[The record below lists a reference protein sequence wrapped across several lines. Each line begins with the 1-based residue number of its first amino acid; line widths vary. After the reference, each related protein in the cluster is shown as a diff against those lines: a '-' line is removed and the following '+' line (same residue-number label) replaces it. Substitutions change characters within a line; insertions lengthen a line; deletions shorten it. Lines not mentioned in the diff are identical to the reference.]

1 MSAVGI
7 GNCGVV
13 GDYPLTWLAI
23 AFSGVGTAA
32 YDPGAARMASVVTA
46 GRTRGMSIFSTGG
59 NVGFTLGP
67 LISAPLILSWGL
79 RATPLLAIPGLAMA
93 GGVLPLLRS
102 ASRATQAGPAGS
114 RPTSAGRDQWKGFAR
129 VTFAVITRSAAFFGI
144 AAFAPLYWR
153 GDLGAS
159 TALSE
164 IALTCFL
171 GSGVVGALLGGA
183 IADGQGRWRTVRAG
197 NVLLVPALLLLVLAS
212 PVMGPVFSLPLLV
225 LVGVSLQ
232 MPHSVLV
239 VLGQDYLPNRTGTAA
254 GVTLGLAMTAGGLV
268 APGLGVFADH
278 FGPRFVLVMM
288 VAFPVAAL
296 AVALR
301 TRDPR
306 PGIPVDMP
314 AARPAAA
321 LATYTS
327 PA

>member
-1 MSAVGI
+1 M
-7 GNCGVV
+7 
-13 GDYPLTWLAI
+13 
-23 AFSGVGTAA
+23 
-32 YDPGAARMASVVTA
+32 
-46 GRTRGMSIFSTGG
+46 
-59 NVGFTLGP
+59 
-67 LISAPLILSWGL
+67 
-79 RATPLLAIPGLAMA
+79 
-93 GGVLPLLRS
+93 
-102 ASRATQAGPAGS
+102 
-114 RPTSAGRDQWKGFAR
+114 
-129 VTFAVITRSAAFFGI
+129 TFAVITRSAAFFGI

-171 GSGVVGALLGGA
+171 GSDVVGALLGGA

-212 PVMGPVFSLPLLV
+212 LVMGPVFSLPLLV